1 MDGRDP
7 GALDVAGEIDAV
19 ELEEPLA
26 DPGPQLAG
34 GALRVGDD
42 EDALES
48 QPALGDGAD
57 EALHEHGRLPGSG
70 ARGDEDDAALVD
82 RGLLLGVRGAD
93 AHARFTRHIGQRS
106 HHVGHVPPRG
116 SCSTSPARMRATAA
130 CARSTA
136 RST

>member
-1 MDGRDP
+1 MR
-7 GALDVAGEIDAV
+7 VA
-19 ELEEPLA
+19 
-26 DPGPQLAG
+26 QLAG
-34 GALRVGDD
+34 GALGVGDD
-42 EDALES
+42 EDEVDVAS
-48 QPALGDGAD
+48 PRSADSAD
-57 EALHEHGRLPGSG
+57 EALDEHRRLPGSC
-70 ARGDEDDAALVD
+70 ARRDEDDARLVD
-82 RGLLLGVRGAD
+82 RGLLLRVRSAD